1 MYAYTDKKPSGFY
14 KLNQAC
20 GNMLQKYRACMHTC
34 NYMQLSKST
43 LIYLHAIH
51 ATCKTQPS
59 LMLHVLAYD
68 WGMIFLVSYGGK
80 YLVQRITTGQRM
92 AESSVLDAHSDKVS
106 YQRTFFPFLSLF
118 CLIIRPESYGS

>member
-1 MYAYTDKKPSGFY
+1 MYAYPDKKPSGKLVGTCY
-14 KLNQAC
+14 KNIVHVC
-20 GNMLQKYRACMHTC
+20 
-34 NYMQLSKST
+34 
-43 LIYLHAIH
+43 IHAIIKIHFDLFTH
-51 ATCKTQPS
+51 ATCRTQPS

-118 CLIIRPESYGS
+118 CLIILDMNLMVHN